1 MTYQIKFAYACD
13 MGKVRANNEDNFW
26 CCHEQLPVENQGLAG
41 IHTGSGTQSDM
52 PVLAVFDGM
61 GGESCGEMAAFL
73 AAEELGRFHQRN
85 KRGMKRNPEGFL
97 RDACRKMNEAVCRYG
112 RENGVRCMGTTLAMT
127 AFGRQSIFACNLGD
141 SRIYQVRN
149 GQAARIS
156 TDHVMGNGFFGK
168 APLTQ
173 YLGVEEEHM
182 LLEPSIVEIDYQP
195 EDRYLLCSDGLTDML
210 TEQEI
215 FDILAHGNTVEET
228 VRELMEKTMEKGGKD
243 NATIIL
249 CEVQANEEKPSFV
262 TRLRQRRKE
271 YVKVM

>member
-1 MTYQIKFAYACD
+1 MTYQIKYAYACD

-26 CCHEQLPVENQGLAG
+26 CCQEQLPVENQGLAG
-41 IHTGSGTQSDM
+41 VHSGSRSQGEA

-73 AAEELGRFHQRN
+73 AAEELGRFHRKN

-97 RDACRKMNEAVCRYG
+97 RDVCRKMNEAVCRYG
-112 RENGVRCMGTTLAMT
+112 RENGIRCMGSTLAMA
-127 AFGRQSIFACNLGD
+127 AFGQKSIFACNLGD
-141 SRIYQVRN
+141 SRIYQVKN
-149 GQAARIS
+149 GRISRIS

-173 YLGVEEEHM
+173 YLGVEEEQM
-182 LLEPSIVEIDYQP
+182 LLEPSIVEIGYEP
-195 EDRYLLCSDGLTDML
+195 GDRYLLCSDGLTDML
-210 TEQEI
+210 SEQEI
-215 FDILAHGNTVEET
+215 SEILVHGNTAQET

-249 CEVQANEEKPSFV
+249 CEVQAEEEKPSFV